1 MLWLNA
7 NIHSYA
13 VFETLPVYR
22 DSFSADKSQAM
33 LHAEM
38 RAGDES
44 LGVFLHG
51 GHLFPGRWGH
61 IAFSIDRAGG
71 ARLTVDGAEV
81 ARGIFQ
87 GAMGVTDFC

>member
-1 MLWLNA
+1 M
-7 NIHSYA
+7 
-13 VFETLPVYR
+13 FKTLFVYH
-22 DSFSADKSQAM
+22 DSFSTDKSQAM
-33 LHAEM
+33 LQVEM

-51 GHLFPGRWGH
+51 GYLFPGRWGH

-81 ARGIFQ
+81 ARGIFE